1 MHIKYAAQLIYYL
14 KSKIFCEGENGMEL
28 FPLTLPKSNICME
41 TALYYRSSRP
51 VQYDEH
57 MGQIIFGKKTTLT
70 FDTYFNCFSYQKYLQ
85 YTGTHVLE
93 VHLQLQGE
101 VQLRLMKAELSGK
114 KVQRTV

>member
-1 MHIKYAAQLIYYL
+1 
-14 KSKIFCEGENGMEL
+14 MEL

-57 MGQIIFGKKTTLT
+57 MGRIIFGKKTTLT

-85 YTGTHVLE
+85 YTGAQVGVRSPSAAT
-93 VHLQLQGE
+93 G
-101 VQLRLMKAELSGK
+101 
-114 KVQRTV
+114 